1 MISGNRYL
9 TICDICSEMF
19 RGNRFP
25 MITVSSEMASVELLK
40 LVDPSLYYSKFIEGG
55 VFPDGRAIDS
65 FKAFSF
71 KVRPV
76 TLLIRRI

>member
-1 MISGNRYL
+1 MA
-9 TICDICSEMF
+9 
-19 RGNRFP
+19 
-25 MITVSSEMASVELLK
+25 TVSSEMASVELLK

-71 KVRPV
+71 KVRPGRGDN
-76 TLLIRRI
+76 IE